1 MAGKHRARASQKGA
15 KTIVKAIIS
24 HPMETGLR
32 KDKATGKK
40 IPAHYIEELKVTAN
54 GKQILAGNLG
64 PAVSKNPLLHFT
76 YKGGKKGDKIVISW
90 NDNKGMKDQIAT
102 TVK

>member
-1 MAGKHRARASQKGA
+1 MAHRARATHKGG
-15 KTIVKAIIS
+15 TTTVKAIIN

-40 IPAHYIEELKVTAN
+40 IPAHYIEELQVTAA
-54 GKQILAGNLG
+54 GKTVLNANLG

-76 YKGGKKGDKIVISW
+76 YKGGKAGDKIVISF
-90 NDNKGMKDQIAT
+90 NDNKGKKDKIET
-102 TVK
+102 SVK